1 MDNSSLYESN
11 FSDELDVTD
20 SDSTIESGEESE
32 DEELVEIVHKKK
44 DKQPLPK
51 SVEKKI
57 LVSVSEDVSIDDE
70 SVILLDGK
78 NTKLKLP
85 YLEGKDSKKTSK
97 GKVFTGESITIISKK
112 AGYEHT
118 IRTSKGNYINGNST
132 VYLLQGGKSVV
143 FHPIGKSWYA
153 DR

>member
-11 FSDELDVTD
+11 FSDELDRTD
-20 SDSTIESGEESE
+20 SDSESTIESDEES
-32 DEELVEIVHKKK
+32 VEIVHKKTKQTLPKK
-44 DKQPLPK
+44 DKK
-51 SVEKKI
+51 VEKKI
-57 LVSVSEDVSIDDE
+57 LVSVSEDVSIEDE

-78 NTKLKLP
+78 NAKLTLP
-85 YLEGKDSKKTSK
+85 YLEGKDSKNTSK

-118 IRTSKGNYINGNST
+118 IRTSDGNYINGNST

>member
-11 FSDELDVTD
+11 FSDELDSTDTDTD
-20 SDSTIESGEESE
+20 SSEEES
-32 DEELVEIVHKKK
+32 VEIVKKK
-44 DKQPLPK
+44 TKQSLPK
-51 SVEKKI
+51 SPEKKI
-57 LVSVSEDVSIDDE
+57 LVSVSEDISIDDE
-70 SVILLDGK
+70 SVVLLDGK
-78 NTKLKLP
+78 HTKLKLP
-85 YLEGKDSKKTSK
+85 YLEGKDSTKTSK
-97 GKVFTGESITIISKK
+97 GKIFTGESITIISKK
-112 AGYEHT
+112 VGFEHT